1 MDRDERGATIVEAAL
16 VLPIL
21 FMFLLAILEFG
32 RAYNEYQVLTN
43 AAREAARYAV
53 APLEGTNTLP
63 SNAASIAMQFTGSAG
78 ITLSQPPSI
87 IQHTTCQVP
96 YSINGVQQLCTEVIL
111 SASFDFLTTQLL
123 FSKGSLSVPISS
135 IVYMREETN

>member
-1 MDRDERGATIVEAAL
+1 MDRDQRGATIIEAAF

-21 FMFLLAILEFG
+21 FMSLLAILEFG

-63 SNAASIAMQFTGSAG
+63 SNAATVAEQFTSSAG
-78 ITLSQPPSI
+78 LSLSQPPSI
-87 IQHTTCQVP
+87 IQHTACQVP
-96 YSINGVQQLCTEVIL
+96 LSINGVQQTCTQVIL
-111 SASFDFLTTQLL
+111 TASFDFLVPRLL
-123 FSKGSLSVPISS
+123 FNKDSLAVPISTT
-135 IVYMREETN
+135 VYMREETN

>member
-1 MDRDERGATIVEAAL
+1 MGRDQRGATIVEAAF

-53 APLEGTNTLP
+53 APLQGTNMLP
-63 SNAASIAMQFTGSAG
+63 LNVALVAEQFTNSAG
-78 ITLSQPPSI
+78 VLLSQPPSI
-87 IQHTTCQVP
+87 TQHTACQVP
-96 YSINGVQQLCTEVIL
+96 LSINGVQQMCTQVIL
-111 SASFDFLTTQLL
+111 TSSFNFLVPQLL
-123 FSKGSLSVPISS
+123 FNKGALSVPISS
-135 IVYMREETN
+135 TVYMREETN